1 MSAMQQLM
9 EQRKLLQQHPLA
21 DIKLW
26 LLFGLLLN
34 VAHYPRAVKATDDVA
49 NVSPCELESIIN
61 QLVNPSPQYQ
71 MQVSSLRNQLRN
83 ILRERQ
89 LDEGEEQS
97 LNNEL
102 DYLEEDKRSVA
113 ALAAQGL
120 LNLNGSPKRSLA
132 TLAKNGQLPTPD
144 PEIVPD
150 EEQRSEDK
158 RYIGSL
164 ARSGQ
169 MLGYGKRNIGT
180 LARDFQLPNGKRNL
194 ATMARL
200 GLLGRNEPKRNMAAV
215 ARYNSQRMYN
225 NANNAAEKRNIGA
238 LKASPVHGVQQKR
251 GEDEAPVYLPASFDY
266 VDPLAYYWNYGTYA
280 DMDWGDF
287 GRAQKRFLDT
297 SKDPELFGIE
307 NANFLQTLDSKEA
320 AVGRTG
326 TETAESIDMD
336 SESGAEPIPLTA
348 AESEDSDAY
357 ETPSKRH
364 IGAVYRSGFLPSYRA
379 LRSPMGSG
387 SGGAVGGGRFSRSGR
402 ARQFVEYYPPPER
415 LRQPIAAVCK
425 RCFFPYRPMVNWGA
439 AGMRGRWPL
448 YMQSMEH
455 HRSISTN
462 DLPSAYYP
470 RNLRRQAAV
479 SAPFHSWGTPPRIT
493 AMNRRSFRRNDLNN
507 LTRY

>member
-1 MSAMQQLM
+1 MQQLK
-9 EQRKLLQQHPLA
+9 EQRKLFRQHPL
-21 DIKLW
+21 DIIKLW
-26 LLFGLLLN
+26 LFLGLLLN
-34 VAHYPRAVKATDDVA
+34 VAQYPKAVKAIDDVA

-61 QLVNPSPQYQ
+61 QLVNPSQQYQ
-71 MQVSSLRNQLRN
+71 MHVSSLRTQLRN

-97 LNNEL
+97 LDHDS

-150 EEQRSEDK
+150 EDQRSEDK

-169 MLGYGKRNIGT
+169 MLGFGKRNIGT

-225 NANNAAEKRNIGA
+225 NAAEKRNIGA

-251 GEDEAPVYLPASFDY
+251 GEDEAPVYLPATFDY

-307 NANFLQTLDSKEA
+307 NANFLQSLDSNEA
-320 AVGRTG
+320 SANQVEA
-326 TETAESIDMD
+326 ETAVNTDPNTESAD
-336 SESGAEPIPLTA
+336 EPISLSA
-348 AESEDSDAY
+348 ADTVDSGVY
-357 ETPSKRH
+357 GTPAKRH

-402 ARQFVEYYPPPER
+402 ARQFV
-415 LRQPIAAVCK
+415 
-425 RCFFPYRPMVNWGA
+425 
-439 AGMRGRWPL
+439 
-448 YMQSMEH
+448 
-455 HRSISTN
+455 
-462 DLPSAYYP
+462 
-470 RNLRRQAAV
+470 
-479 SAPFHSWGTPPRIT
+479 
-493 AMNRRSFRRNDLNN
+493 
-507 LTRY
+507 